1 MEQLLPKTSRER
13 DRPVKRPAFTLV
25 ELLVVIAIIGVLV
38 ALLLPAV
45 QAAREAARRSQCI
58 NNIKQMGLA
67 HQNYHSAHGKLPTG
81 AMLPGGSNRRHILA
95 NWRAL
100 ILPYTEGGN
109 LFDQL
114 DFSVTFES
122 FWPTNPNRILSGK
135 VVPMFKCP
143 SNPLEAIYDHPGTWL
158 ANWNATTQVQLI
170 DYVGISGAVFSASG
184 PNPSESEACA
194 TDKYG
199 GITCFNGM
207 LPPMGRQLSMKNATD
222 GTSNTILV
230 AEQSGLIAY
239 SDQGANAPV
248 TMADMRSNLLGG
260 WTGNHMGAAD
270 ERDFTGLTP
279 GATGSGWNDFEFRG
293 AGITS
298 LKHAM
303 NLTVDPNDGTA
314 EGDSNTILNSHHP
327 AESTSYSST
336 GQRTLSPTISNSL
349 PSNDSVQGATA
360 K

>member
-1 MEQLLPKTSRER
+1 M
-13 DRPVKRPAFTLV
+13 KRPGFTLV

-45 QAAREAARRSQCI
+45 QAAREAARRSQCT

-81 AMLPGGSNRRHILA
+81 AMLPGGSNQRHILA

-100 ILPYTEGGN
+100 ILPYSEGGT

-114 DFSVTFES
+114 DFTVTFES
-122 FWPTNPNRILSGK
+122 FWATNPNRILSNK

-143 SNPLEAIYDHPGTWL
+143 SNPLDPIYDHPGTWL
-158 ANWNATTQVQLI
+158 KNWNAKTQVMLI

-184 PNPSESEACA
+184 SNPGEAEACA

-207 LPPMGRQLSMKNATD
+207 LPPMGRQMSMKHATD

-230 AEQSGLIAY
+230 SEQSGLVAF
-239 SDQGANAPV
+239 SDQGSSAPV
-248 TMADMRSNLLGG
+248 TNADLRSNLLGG
-260 WTGNHMGAAD
+260 WTGNHMGAKD
-270 ERDFTGLTP
+270 EREFTGLTP
-279 GATGSGWNDFEFRG
+279 GAPDSGWENFEFRG

-298 LKHAM
+298 LKHAI

-314 EGDSNTILNSHHP
+314 EGDSNTLLNSHHP
-327 AESTSYSST
+327 GGIHVMLLDGSAHFINDDIDFV
-336 GQRTLSPTISNSL
+336 TLKRL
-349 PSNDSVQGATA
+349 CA
-360 K
+360 KSDGEIVSDAFN